1 MPIFD
6 WGSKAK
12 LGPDGLVVR
21 YAGLLLDS
29 RLTELLSDD
38 RELTFSISDRPRRY
52 TTKLHHSNRCPG
64 WTRYRQSTLALI
76 SDIDEG
82 QLRMKS
88 YEDPPRCQLE
98 EKPDLLSEENS
109 YFWVLVS
116 VQLSKRG
123 VLYTRYEGAVGC
135 EPSIPSSCSSGP
147 IFSTKTLPKSQ
158 TWYIKYI
165 QRSFPYSE
173 GMDGRC
179 S

>member
-29 RLTELLSDD
+29 RPTELLSDG

-52 TTKLHHSNRCPG
+52 TAMLHHSNRSPG

-82 QLRMKS
+82 QLQRKN
-88 YEDPPRCQLE
+88 YKDLPAVNRKERLIW
-98 EKPDLLSEENS
+98 EKNSVPVKNLLSKKKG
-109 YFWVLVS
+109 LT
-116 VQLSKRG
+116 LSLSQRADVREG
-123 VLYTRYEGAVGC
+123 RNVYEV
-135 EPSIPSSCSSGP
+135 
-147 IFSTKTLPKSQ
+147 
-158 TWYIKYI
+158 
-165 QRSFPYSE
+165 
-173 GMDGRC
+173 
-179 S
+179 